1 MGTAAATRGGH
12 PLTMVTR
19 IKLSTALLYL
29 APAVLVVVAFY
40 LYPIIFTVPVSFMRW
55 DGVTRMTFTGLANIR
70 IMFAGSEFMIAL
82 RNTFLWI
89 AAATFVHTPLG
100 LVIALLLHRKPRG
113 WALLRTL
120 FFLPNVLSAASIAL
134 LWYFLLNPT
143 IGPIDAFLRL
153 IGAHGAA
160 LAWLSLPGTALVGD
174 QTPFVLYIGFTMLIF
189 LAQMTVIPRE
199 DYEASEIDGASP
211 LQQDL
216 YVTLP
221 LIRRAAVINILFNAA
236 FCLKMIEYPLIMTSG
251 GPGNATMT
259 LSLYMYNAM
268 TRAREF
274 GLTMATGLITIV
286 CGALLMGL
294 VFGLQRLAERRWE

>member
-1 MGTAAATRGGH
+1 
-12 PLTMVTR
+12 MVTR

-29 APAVLVVVAFY
+29 SPAILVVSAFY
-40 LYPIIFTVPVSFMRW
+40 LYPILFTLPVSFARW
-55 DGVTRMTFTGLANIR
+55 DGITRMRFVGLSNFRMLFT
-70 IMFAGSEFMIAL
+70 GSEFLIAL
-82 RNTFLWI
+82 RNSFLWI
-89 AAATFVHTPLG
+89 ASATFVHTPLG
-100 LVIALLLHRKPRG
+100 LLMALLIHRKPRG
-113 WALLRTL
+113 WALFRTL
-120 FFLPNVLSAASIAL
+120 FFLPNILSAASIAL

-143 IGPIDAFLRL
+143 IGPLDALLRL
-153 IGAHGAA
+153 IGAPGAA
-160 LAWLSLPGTALVGD
+160 LAWLSLPETALIGD

-199 DYEASEIDGASP
+199 YYEASEIDGATP
-211 LQQDL
+211 IQQDL
-216 YVTLP
+216 LVTIP
-221 LIRRAAVINILFNAA
+221 LIRRAVVINLLFNAA

-286 CGALLMGL
+286 CGALLMGA
-294 VFGLQRLAERRWE
+294 VFALQRLADRRWG